1 MPHKSRAGWAHHH
14 QSIRGGRSELY
25 PVCSLGSC
33 TLGIFRIL
41 IGTSILST
49 LQFPGGSRTQKK
61 LPCRVSRRSCPK
73 GEAGRRPT
81 TTHLNPIARF
91 IIKVYPTH
99 QTDLSPDPIPRV
111 ELHRPRHRPY
121 HRELCLGLGR
131 AQRHRRFHACP
142 RSSHITTLTG
152 DHPHPRVCTYVICER
167 SCRLLSLTGFD
178 AADKEGLL
186 RGLGKNFMR
195 DTERERCPVKCY

>member
-1 MPHKSRAGWAHHH
+1 MPSEGALGGVEGFRVPHKSRAGWAHHH

-111 ELHRPRHRPY
+111 ELHRPHVIVPITVNSVSAWGALR
-121 HRELCLGLGR
+121 GTGGFTR
-131 AQRHRRFHACP
+131 AQDHL
-142 RSSHITTLTG
+142 TL
-152 DHPHPRVCTYVICER
+152 R
-167 SCRLLSLTGFD
+167 LSLVTIRIQ
-178 AADKEGLL
+178 EYV
-186 RGLGKNFMR
+186 RM
-195 DTERERCPVKCY
+195 